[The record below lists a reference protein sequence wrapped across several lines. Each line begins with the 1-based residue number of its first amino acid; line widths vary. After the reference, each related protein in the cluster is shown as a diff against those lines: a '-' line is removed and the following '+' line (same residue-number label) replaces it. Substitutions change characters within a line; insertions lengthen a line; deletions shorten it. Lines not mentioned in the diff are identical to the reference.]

1 MKFLK
6 NNLFTLFALGLVFTM
21 SLVGD
26 ASAQTVGGTTVMD
39 IATNKAL
46 NVFKAVK
53 TIIFVVGGFG
63 LVGLAFQAIFGK
75 VKWAWFAGLAV
86 GLAVLAAAGA
96 IVDYATGQKKIQEGS
111 TGFDD
116 TFKQSTGNGF

>member
-6 NNLFTLFALGLVFTM
+6 NNMFTLFALGLVFTM

-26 ASAQTVGGTTVMD
+26 ANAAGTTVMD
-39 IATNKAL
+39 DATTKAV

-96 IVDYATGQKKIQEGS
+96 IVNYATGSSQVNGDYLS
-111 TGFDD
+111 DSFGNT
-116 TFKQSTGNGF
+116 TGN